1 MNFSS
6 NPEATRSRWWGFAAV
21 LGLHVVVGWALTQ
34 GLGVQVL
41 PFVKPP
47 VQVALIAEA
56 PPPPPPP
63 PPPVPIVPKVAPP
76 QKVVAAA
83 PPPAAP
89 PVVQAAATELPSPAA
104 ITPTPPAPPPPPEV
118 VVAVPPAPP
127 VPVVTPPRAGPQ
139 AMGLVCPKQVD
150 PVMPRRATQD
160 GINGR
165 VEARATVR
173 AGKVVAVEI
182 LSAKPRGVFEAAV
195 KQAMLQYRC
204 DASAA
209 GDVLADQVFEFKFD
223 E

>member
-1 MNFSS
+1 MNFS
-6 NPEATRSRWWGFAAV
+6 PDLEASRRRWWGFAAV

-34 GLGVQVL
+34 GLATQVVA
-41 PFVKPP
+41 FVKPP
-47 VQVALIAEA
+47 VQVALIAETL

-63 PPPVPIVPKVAPP
+63 PPEPVAPKVASP
-76 QKVVAAA
+76 QKVVASS

-89 PVVQAAATELPSPAA
+89 PLVQAAATELPSPAA
-104 ITPTPPAPPPPPEV
+104 ITPTPPAPPALPEA
-118 VVAVPPAPP
+118 VVAAPPPPAPP
-127 VPVVTPPRAGPQ
+127 AVLPSAVPQ
-139 AMGLVCPKQVD
+139 AMGLVCPRQVK
-150 PVMPRRATQD
+150 PVPPRQALQE

-173 AGKVVAVEI
+173 VGKVVAVEI
-182 LSAKPRGVFEAAV
+182 LNAKPRGVFEAAV

-204 DASAA
+204 DATAT

>member
-34 GLGVQVL
+34 GLATQVVQ
-41 PFVKPP
+41 FVKAP

-63 PPPVPIVPKVAPP
+63 PPPEPVVPKVTPP

-89 PVVQAAATELPSPAA
+89 PVVQAATTELPSPMV
-104 ITPTPPAPPPPPEV
+104 ITPTPPAPPPPEV
-118 VVAVPPAPP
+118 VVAAPPAPP
-127 VPVVTPPRAGPQ
+127 APVAPPPRAVPQ
-139 AMGLVCPKQVD
+139 AIGLVCPQQVQ
-150 PVMPRRATQD
+150 PVMPRRASQD
-160 GINGR
+160 GISGR

-204 DASAA
+204 DASAT

>member
-21 LGLHVVVGWALTQ
+21 LGLHVVVGWALTR
-34 GLGVQVL
+34 GLATQVL

-47 VQVALIAEA
+47 VQVALIAETPPR

-63 PPPVPIVPKVAPP
+63 EPVVPKVAPP
-76 QKVVAAA
+76 QKVVAAT

-89 PVVQAAATELPSPAA
+89 PVVQAAATELPSLMA
-104 ITPTPPAPPPPPEV
+104 ITPTPPAPPPPEV
-118 VVAVPPAPP
+118 VVAAPPAPP
-127 VPVVTPPRAGPQ
+127 APVAPPPRAVPQ
-139 AMGLVCPKQVD
+139 AMGLVCPNQVQ
-150 PVMPRRATQD
+150 PVMPRRASQD

-173 AGKVVAVEI
+173 AGKVAAVEI

-204 DASAA
+204 DASAT